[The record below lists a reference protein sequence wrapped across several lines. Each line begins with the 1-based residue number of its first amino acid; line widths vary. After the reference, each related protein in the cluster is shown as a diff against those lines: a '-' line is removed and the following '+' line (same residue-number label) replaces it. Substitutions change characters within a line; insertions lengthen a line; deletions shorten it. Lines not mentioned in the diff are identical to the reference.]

1 MNKKVHRRLQLIES
15 ILPLIAI
22 ITLVGLICLAG
33 YDYINLGTISDK
45 LYID

>member
-1 MNKKVHRRLQLIES
+1 MKKKVHRRLQFVES
-15 ILPLIAI
+15 LLPLIAI
-22 ITLVGLICLAG
+22 LTLVGLICLAV